1 MRKYSMSSVIRK
13 MQIKTKMRKLT
24 PTRMAKTDTY
34 EMLDRMQSN
43 RINNTLLVG
52 VKKGTILWEKFWNLK
67 PIIQLP
73 YGTTIPYLGVY
84 TREIKTCSQ
93 KTCIRTFTI
102 PKIFITIKNVEQP
115 RWFSTGKW
123 AVRHIY
129 TIEYDPAKNSSKCNN
144 MYEYQ
149 DYGEWN
155 LTKEHILYSSTYMKL
170 KNKENVYVWEKNWN
184 KGCLQE
190 MEVGIN
196 WKRAR
201 DNFAA

>member
-1 MRKYSMSSVIRK
+1 
-13 MQIKTKMRKLT
+13 MRKLT

-52 VKKGTILWEKFWNLK
+52 VKKVQSFGKVLKLK

-93 KTCIRTFTI
+93 KTCIRMTTI
-102 PKIFITIKNVEQP
+102 PKIFITIKTWNSPGDFQQEMGSEAYLYNRVWP
-115 RWFSTGKW
+115 S
-123 AVRHIY
+123 
-129 TIEYDPAKNSSKCNN
+129 KNSSKCNN

-149 DYGEWN
+149 DYMNEILPKSIFYTVLLIWN
-155 LTKEHILYSSTYMKL
+155 SKIRKMS
-170 KNKENVYVWEKNWN
+170 VGKNWIR
-184 KGCLQE
+184 GCLQE

-196 WKRAR
+196 WKGQEIT
-201 DNFAA
+201 FAA